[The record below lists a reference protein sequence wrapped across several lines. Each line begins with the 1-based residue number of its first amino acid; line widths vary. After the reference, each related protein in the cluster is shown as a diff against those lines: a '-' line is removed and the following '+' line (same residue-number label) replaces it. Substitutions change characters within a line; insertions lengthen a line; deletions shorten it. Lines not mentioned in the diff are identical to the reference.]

1 MAEFKIAYDKTLSN
15 EGGFSDNPND
25 IGGITYCGVSRVFF
39 PDWKGWQYIDA
50 VKKDGAP
57 DFSLMPAEKKVALE
71 IEVQNFYRNEFW
83 KRIQGDRIP
92 YQEVADELFDSAV
105 NTGVGTAVE
114 FLQDA
119 LNVLNRNG
127 KSYADID
134 VDGRMGGNTL
144 NALKY
149 YENRA
154 GELKMLIKVVNILQ
168 GAKYIS
174 IMKHNESQE
183 MFARGWLSRVTI

>member
-1 MAEFKIAYDKTLSN
+1 MAEFKISYDKAMVN
-15 EGGFSDNPND
+15 EGSWNIDRND
-25 IGGITYCGVSRVFF
+25 LGGETMNGIARNFF
-39 PDWKGWQYIDA
+39 PDWNGWQYIDV
-50 VKKDGAP
+50 VKKDGVP
-57 DFSLMPAEKKVALE
+57 DFSVMSAEKKLALE

-92 YQEVADELFDSAV
+92 YQDVADELFDSAV

-114 FLQDA
+114 FLQNA

-127 KSYADID
+127 KLYADID

-154 GELKMLIKVVNILQ
+154 GEQKELLKFMNIFQ
-168 GAKYIS
+168 GYYYATESKETFMRGLSKRVS
-174 IMKHNESQE
+174 I
-183 MFARGWLSRVTI
+183 